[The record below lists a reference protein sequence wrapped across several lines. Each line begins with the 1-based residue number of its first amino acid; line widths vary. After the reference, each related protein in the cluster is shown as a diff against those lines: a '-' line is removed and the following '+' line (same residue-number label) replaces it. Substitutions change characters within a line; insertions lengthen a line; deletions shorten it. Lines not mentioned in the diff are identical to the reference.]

1 MGVKEE
7 FLDFLTEPKPPSELH
22 RAGATAAGFGTARYI
37 CCSPKRTTVVGIAA
51 VLAGHYLARSWALKS
66 IGYGMLASAAVSTVE
81 RRIARQE
88 DVVEPPVLET
98 SGTEAR
104 IGPENIMS
112 NEEFLLLVE
121 DGKLFTTTGR
131 DVTATSAYV
140 GPPLESLY
148 IAEGPGV
155 MVPLPG
161 YLARAYEAVSLA
173 AARGRARRNRRGAP
187 ELPSQTE
194 REYLAWARDV
204 CLAQSGPAALAL
216 GSGRDPAESQELRTK
231 RDIQLPDG
239 SFRTPS
245 DYVREFGP
253 KIEAEYRACAEQVRV
268 AMANGLIRTDG
279 RTTPTEIVNVVIDQR
294 LPVITPRSDANQKLA
309 ADTVAATVQEYI
321 QPISAPPRTIAAELT
336 KPGGQAARA
345 RASGARSKNPRSR

>member
-1 MGVKEE
+1 MGLKEE

-66 IGYGMLASAAVSTVE
+66 IGYGMLASAAVSTAE
-81 RRIARQE
+81 RRLSRRE
-88 DVVEPPVLET
+88 VVADPPVLE
-98 SGTEAR
+98 SSETEVM
-104 IGPENIMS
+104 IGPENVMS

-121 DGKLFTTTGR
+121 DGKLITSTGR
-131 DVTATSAYV
+131 DVTATPAYA

-148 IAEGPGV
+148 IGEGPGV
-155 MVPLPG
+155 LVPLPG
-161 YLARAYEAVSLA
+161 YLARSYEAVSLA
-173 AARGRARRNRRGAP
+173 AARGRAKRNRRGAP

-216 GSGRDPAESQELRTK
+216 GSGRDPAELQELRTR

-239 SFRTPS
+239 SYRTPS
-245 DYVREFGP
+245 DYVREFGAR
-253 KIEAEYRACAEQVRV
+253 IDAEYRACAEQVRV
-268 AMANGLIRTDG
+268 AMANGLITTDG
-279 RTTPTEIVNVVIDQR
+279 RARPTEVVNVIVDQR
-294 LPVITPRSDANQKLA
+294 LPVITPRSDAGQKLA
-309 ADTVAATVQEYI
+309 AETVAATAREYVQPVASP
-321 QPISAPPRTIAAELT
+321 QRTIVAELT
-336 KPGGQAARA
+336 KAGGQASRA
-345 RASGARSKNPRSR
+345 RVAGARSKSPRSR